1 MHNHGISHSHIADRR
16 PNLMHPA
23 GVFMSQGVRQAHARY
38 FCPLSLNDMQVGAT
52 QTCATNA
59 HNHIKRTS
67 HLWFVHLLYLGLF
80 VIVVQAYCFHI
91 YSSIGNASG
100 PTKREPGRPHSR
112 KKSPV
117 VRHNVT
123 LTSLPARIKDWLRCL
138 ARLTLAVVTGEPSAC
153 VIRGAS
159 SGSASAS
166 PTARACSS
174 DARNAWRA
182 W

>member
-1 MHNHGISHSHIADRR
+1 
-16 PNLMHPA
+16 MHPA
-23 GVFMSQGVRQAHARY
+23 GVFMPQGVRQGHAGY
-38 FCPLSLNDMQVGAT
+38 LCPLSLDNMQISTA
-52 QTCATNA
+52 QTCATDPY
-59 HNHIKRTS
+59 NHIIRTS
-67 HLWFVHLLYLGLF
+67 HLWLVHLLYLGLF

-100 PTKREPGRPHSR
+100 PTKREPGKPHSR

-138 ARLTLAVVTGEPSAC
+138 ARVTLAFVAGVPSAW

-174 DARNAWRA
+174 DARN
-182 W
+182 